1 MTSDAAS
8 RRYDRAYLLS
18 SWKRN
23 DVLELAE
30 VERYGR
36 DSYGDPDYVSIYG
49 LRPEEWYA
57 RGVRL
62 LAPEVAQLP
71 PKSVA

>member
-1 MTSDAAS
+1 M
-8 RRYDRAYLLS
+8 S
-18 SWKRN
+18 SSKRN
-23 DVLELAE
+23 DVLELCE

-57 RGVRL
+57 RASGCWPGPLWNAR
-62 LAPEVAQLP
+62 AIASPT
-71 PKSVA
+71 